1 MKPKR
6 KPRRLK
12 RAERKA
18 LNQGTILLEESKP
31 IDDDLTL
38 DEISQLDS
46 MRIDLDLHKYIHA
59 EEDTDTPYNSKS
71 LRGHV

>member
-12 RAERKA
+12 RAERKV

-46 MRIDLDLHKYIHA
+46 MRIDLDLHNYIHA

-71 LRGHV
+71 LRGQV